1 MMMVRYYAAAFLC
14 QTGRVQGIFAT
25 GLDRL
30 FDHRKSGAFTGG
42 HSTSVTSGLR
52 LFIIYSRLPRTLSL
66 EAKVRPVRFTPGRVL
81 LLALVLSSEQQII
94 QKCIVKAAKNR
105 QRNGDQ
111 NNDPYQAD
119 GLLVS
124 VRQARIS
131 RVSASIRGVR
141 HSEAPL
147 KFH

>member
-1 MMMVRYYAAAFLC
+1 
-14 QTGRVQGIFAT
+14 
-25 GLDRL
+25 
-30 FDHRKSGAFTGG
+30 
-42 HSTSVTSGLR
+42 
-52 LFIIYSRLPRTLSL
+52 
-66 EAKVRPVRFTPGRVL
+66 L

-119 GLLVS
+119 GPLVS

-131 RVSASIRGVR
+131 KVSASIRSKVSASIRGVR

>member
-1 MMMVRYYAAAFLC
+1 MIKLTETREITLIFGCIRTMRGE
-14 QTGRVQGIFAT
+14 GR
-25 GLDRL
+25 
-30 FDHRKSGAFTGG
+30 
-42 HSTSVTSGLR
+42 
-52 LFIIYSRLPRTLSL
+52 
-66 EAKVRPVRFTPGRVL
+66 RFTPGRVL

-131 RVSASIRGVR
+131 KVSASIRGVR

>member
-1 MMMVRYYAAAFLC
+1 
-14 QTGRVQGIFAT
+14 
-25 GLDRL
+25 
-30 FDHRKSGAFTGG
+30 
-42 HSTSVTSGLR
+42 
-52 LFIIYSRLPRTLSL
+52 LSL

-111 NNDPYQAD
+111 NNDPYEAD

-131 RVSASIRGVR
+131 KCL
-141 HSEAPL
+141 SEEFL
-147 KFH
+147 NHMNHM

>member
-1 MMMVRYYAAAFLC
+1 MPSQA
-14 QTGRVQGIFAT
+14 
-25 GLDRL
+25 
-30 FDHRKSGAFTGG
+30 G
-42 HSTSVTSGLR
+42 HSTSVPSGLR
-52 LFIIYSRLPRTLSL
+52 LFINIF
-66 EAKVRPVRFTPGRVL
+66 EIAKNFEPGSKGKALRFTPRRVF

-119 GLLVS
+119 GPLVS

-131 RVSASIRGVR
+131 KVSASIRGVR

>member
-1 MMMVRYYAAAFLC
+1 MIKLTETREITLIFGCIRTMRGE
-14 QTGRVQGIFAT
+14 GR
-25 GLDRL
+25 
-30 FDHRKSGAFTGG
+30 
-42 HSTSVTSGLR
+42 
-52 LFIIYSRLPRTLSL
+52 
-66 EAKVRPVRFTPGRVL
+66 RFTPGRVL

-94 QKCIVKAAKNR
+94 QKCIVKTAKNR
-105 QRNGDQ
+105 QRNGYQ

-119 GLLVS
+119 RLLFS

-131 RVSASIRGVR
+131 KVSASIRGVR